1 MDIEPKLYQMI
12 KDFFPKREGE
22 RIIGL
27 IKKDGQMERKGSE
40 YRMTLRPL
48 KKLRLVKEM
57 LDYEQIRLIIEDKRG
72 RKKNE

>member
-40 YRMTLRPL
+40 YRMTLRP
-48 KKLRLVKEM
+48 
-57 LDYEQIRLIIEDKRG
+57 
-72 RKKNE
+72 